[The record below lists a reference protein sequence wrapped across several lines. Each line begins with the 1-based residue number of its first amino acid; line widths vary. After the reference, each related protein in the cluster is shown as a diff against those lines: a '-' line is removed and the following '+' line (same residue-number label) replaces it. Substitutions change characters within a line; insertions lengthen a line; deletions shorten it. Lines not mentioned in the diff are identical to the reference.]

1 MDEKTEELR
10 DIFIDVTDS
19 DTVTESQEETP
30 GTLVDDEGDVRE
42 RVDDVIAR
50 LRERY
55 AFETGLT
62 DEELR
67 AVAVRFFEG
76 EDDGTVADA
85 LGVDPETVFLART
98 DLHLLR
104 DDDAAGVDLDAL
116 GEHEGEDAA
125 EVADALDCEERAVG
139 RGRRVLA
146 TRDETRRAN
155 DRFRDEFEELLAD
168 GDLSG
173 RLTEATRDDGLED
186 ATEGMETDVSF

>member
-10 DIFIDVTDS
+10 DIFVDVTDS

-42 RVDDVIAR
+42 RVDDVIAG

-55 AFETGLT
+55 AFETELG

-67 AVAVRFFEG
+67 AVAVRFFED

-85 LGVDPETVFLART
+85 LDVDPETVFLART

-104 DDDAAGVDLDAL
+104 EDDAEEVDLDAL
-116 GEHEGEDAA
+116 REHEGETAA
-125 EVADALDCEERAVG
+125 EVADALDCDERAVE
-139 RGRRVLA
+139 RARQVLA
-146 TRDETRRAN
+146 TRDEMRRAN